1 MNNIF
6 IYIIEIKII
15 YNNNIENKI
24 KIFDSEFAKKNISKI
39 KYLNKEYKLIQNFE
53 IYNNNAEIIYKEIN
67 NIINTNYM
75 IDNCSSLSSLSYISN
90 CKYNTIRI

>member
-39 KYLNKEYKLIQNFE
+39 KYLNKE
-53 IYNNNAEIIYKEIN
+53 
-67 NIINTNYM
+67 
-75 IDNCSSLSSLSYISN
+75 
-90 CKYNTIRI
+90 